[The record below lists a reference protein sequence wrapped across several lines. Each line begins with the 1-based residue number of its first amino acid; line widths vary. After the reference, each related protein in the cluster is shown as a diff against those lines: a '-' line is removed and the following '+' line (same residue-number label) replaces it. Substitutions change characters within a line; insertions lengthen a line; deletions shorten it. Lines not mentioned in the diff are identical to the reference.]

1 MSKSD
6 KIKESLK
13 KTRQKRKSQ
22 TCKVFEIKI
31 DESKLSNEKLRK
43 LNDCFVQ
50 SKWIYNHL
58 LSQEKDVKFDPKSK
72 NINVNVFNEKTQK
85 CDKVENRNLTIGSQI
100 KQSICERFVKNIISL
115 SKLKGKGFKI
125 GKLKFKKEVN
135 SVPLK
140 QFGCTY
146 RIIDNKTIRI
156 QSIGELKVNGLE
168 QIVGLEKANAH
179 LIKKTSGYYIK
190 ITCYK
195 EKENLETFGNI
206 GIDFGIKDSIVL
218 SDGRKFSWN
227 FEIPDKL
234 KRKQKK
240 LSKKKKGSRNYVK
253 QCKKI
258 EKNYEE
264 YTRKKDD
271 AANKFVSSLKEYSK
285 VVIQDENIVGW
296 HSNLFG
302 KQVQQSILGRIK
314 SRIKNL
320 GTSIIIDR
328 WLPTTKLSP
337 VSGENVEIGLNDRIF
352 VDRGF
357 SEDRD
362 IKSAKTILT
371 LGLFDSKL
379 TSKELRSLP
388 VEDLIS
394 AFERFYPFESK
405 LGPMNQEAPSFKAG

>member
-58 LSQEKDVKFDPKSK
+58 LSQGKDVKFDPKSK

-85 CDKVENRNLTIGSQI
+85 CDKIENRKLTIGSQI
-100 KQSICERFVKNIISL
+100 KQAICERFVKNIISL
-115 SKLKGKGFKI
+115 SKLREKGFKI
-125 GKLKFKKEVN
+125 GRLKFKKEVN
-135 SVPLK
+135 SIPLK

-156 QSIGELKVNGLE
+156 QSVGELRVNGLE
-168 QIVGLEKANAH
+168 QLIGLEKANAH
-179 LIKKTSGYYIK
+179 LVKRTSGYYIK
-190 ITCYK
+190 VTCYK
-195 EKENLETFGNI
+195 EKENPETFGNI
-206 GIDFGIKDSIVL
+206 GIDFGIKDSITL
-218 SDGRKFSWN
+218 SDGRKFNWK
-227 FEIPDKL
+227 FEIPSKL
-234 KRKQKK
+234 KRKQRKLAKK
-240 LSKKKKGSRNYVK
+240 EKGSKNYAK
-253 QCKKI
+253 QCERIK
-258 EKNYEE
+258 KNYEE

-271 AANKFVSSLKEYSK
+271 AANKFVSSLKEFSK
-285 VVIQDENIVGW
+285 VVIQDENIKGW
-296 HSNLFG
+296 SHGLFG

-314 SRIKNL
+314 SRIKHL
-320 GTSIIIDR
+320 ETSIIIDR
-328 WLPTTKLSP
+328 WLPTTKISP
-337 VSGENVEIGLNDRIF
+337 INGKNIEIGLKDRLFI
-352 VDRGF
+352 DGNF

-362 IKSAKTILT
+362 VKSAKTILT
-371 LGLFDSKL
+371 FGLFNSKL
-379 TSKELRSLP
+379 TFKELKGLP

-405 LGPMNQEAPSFKAG
+405 LEPMKQEAPSFKRG

>member
-1 MSKSD
+1 MCKSD

-13 KTRQKRKSQ
+13 LTRQKRKSQ
-22 TCKVFEIKI
+22 ECRVFEIKI
-31 DESKLSNEKLRK
+31 DESKLSHDKLRK

-50 SKWIYNHL
+50 SKWIYNNL
-58 LSQEKDVKFDPKSK
+58 ISQNKDIQFDPKSK
-72 NINVNVFNEKTQK
+72 TINVNVFNSETQK
-85 CDKVENRNLTIGSQI
+85 CDKIENRNLTIGSQI

-115 SKLKGKGFKI
+115 SKLKEKGFKI
-125 GKLKFKKEVN
+125 GKLKFKKEVK
-135 SVPLK
+135 SIPLK
-140 QFGCTY
+140 QFGTTY

-168 QIVGLEKANAH
+168 QLFGLEKANAH
-179 LIKKTSGYYIK
+179 LVKRSSGYYIK

-195 EKENLETFGNI
+195 EKEFSPKNGQI
-206 GIDFGIKDSIVL
+206 GIDFGIKDSVIL

-227 FEIPDKL
+227 FEIPNKL
-234 KRKQKK
+234 KRKQRK
-240 LSKKKKGSRNYVK
+240 LSKKKKGSKNYGK

-258 EKNYEE
+258 KKNYEE

-271 AANKFVSSLKEYSK
+271 AANKFVSSLKGFEK
-285 VVIQDENIVGW
+285 VVIQDENIKGW
-296 HSNLFG
+296 HSSLFG

-320 GTSIIIDR
+320 KTSIIINR
-328 WLPTTKLSP
+328 WIPTTKMSP
-337 VSGENVEIGLNDRIF
+337 VTGKNIEIGLNNRMF
-352 VDRGF
+352 VDGDF

-362 IKSAKTILT
+362 VKSAKTILT
-371 LGLFDSKL
+371 FGLFDSKL

-394 AFERFYPFESK
+394 AFKRFYPFECK
-405 LGPMNQEAPSFKAG
+405 LEPMKQEALPFMAG